1 MMPDATP
8 ATNRERIVRVE
19 DDVSGLET
27 RVSALEIM
35 HVEHMAKLDVLL
47 KIGRAILA
55 IAGATLGLELGIE
68 GGIV

>member
-1 MMPDATP
+1 MMPNATV

-19 DDVSGLET
+19 DDVTALDT
-27 RVSALEIM
+27 RVSALEVM
-35 HVEHMAKLDVLL
+35 HIEHMAKLDVLL